1 VEFEE
6 AVGHHG
12 EIGHHV
18 VGAEEPAERDHHG
31 GNIGV
36 AALFEIIEFPLG
48 LFAPMPGVLEGG
60 DLRVGLMPL
69 RCFEEHGII
78 ALGIKRRIE
87 INEIDTLGGNV
98 FAEDVEVVA
107 EIEFIQNRL
116 NRDLWDYWDYWD
128 EQVLVNMRAIYE
140 IKECGEGDHPRPP
153 PWKGGR
159 MIWSRFSKTRK
170 L

>member
-18 VGAEEPAERDHHG
+18 VLLEEFSEREHHLGHVGIG
-31 GNIGV
+31 GV
-36 AALFEIIEFPLG
+36 FEIGKLALG
-48 LFAPMPGVLEGG
+48 LLAPMPRIFECGY
-60 DLRVGLMPL
+60 LRVGFVAL
-69 RCFEEHGII
+69 RRFKEYGII
-78 ALGIKRRIE
+78 ALGIERRIE

-140 IKECGEGDHPRPP
+140 IKECGEGGPP
-153 PWKGGR
+153 PVHSLERGEE
-159 MIWSRFSKTRK
+159 
-170 L
+170 